1 MTFRERRSLLS
12 VALAAVLPA
21 ADAADFLSTGGVSS
35 MRDPSQPEGSRTM
48 TTDSATNVKT
58 PRPPQSTLDFREH
71 VEALR
76 LYLGIAYSGAADQ
89 DFASLLAV
97 QRHALVALANIELAH
112 GKDPELRTVAQR
124 IVDAAP
130 ADDAALQSWQ
140 GRHAG

>member
-1 MTFRERRSLLS
+1 M
-12 VALAAVLPA
+12 LPA
-21 ADAADFLSTGGVSS
+21 ADAADVLSTGGSRS
-35 MRDPSQPEGSRTM
+35 ARDPSPSEGTRTM
-48 TTDSATNVKT
+48 TTDKAANGKS

-112 GKDPELRTVAQR
+112 GTDPELRAAAQR

-130 ADDAALQSWQ
+130 ADDAALKRWQ
-140 GRHAG
+140 DRHAG